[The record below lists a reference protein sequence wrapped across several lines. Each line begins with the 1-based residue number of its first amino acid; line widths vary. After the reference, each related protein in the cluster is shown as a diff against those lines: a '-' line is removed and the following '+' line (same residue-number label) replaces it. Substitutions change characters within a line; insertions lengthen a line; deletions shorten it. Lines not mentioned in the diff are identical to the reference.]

1 MEPPRHPDDH
11 RSLSFVHPA
20 WEGSA
25 SSRSG
30 GRTGDDQ
37 FGFRLTDLA
46 APIEALHAIYRH
58 AVRRTS
64 PYRRLEPVTGPDE
77 KLAWRECVRT

>member
-1 MEPPRHPDDH
+1 MEPPGTPTII
-11 RSLSFVHPA
+11 A

-37 FGFRLTDLA
+37 YGFRLTGLA
-46 APIEALHAIYRH
+46 APIEALHAITDTPYVVRH
-58 AVRRTS
+58 PTDAS
-64 PYRRLEPVTGPDE
+64 SQ
-77 KLAWRECVRT
+77 